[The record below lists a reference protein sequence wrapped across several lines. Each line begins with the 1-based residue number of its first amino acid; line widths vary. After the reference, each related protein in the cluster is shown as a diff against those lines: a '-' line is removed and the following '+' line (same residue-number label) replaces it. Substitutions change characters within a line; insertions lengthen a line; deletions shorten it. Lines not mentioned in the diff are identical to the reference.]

1 MHLHSMQSI
10 QHAVRHKDSA
20 FVPVEHLVA
29 KSCEAQVS
37 SEEAIEM
44 AKRLATEEGIF
55 CGISSGAAVV
65 AALRVGV
72 RPEWA
77 QKLIVVVL
85 PSFGERYLST
95 MLFASTRE
103 ECQQMG
109 INERVLLSD
118 QTGKQFFVPPLAE
131 VSMQDSGLQEA
142 VL

>member
-1 MHLHSMQSI
+1 MLLL
-10 QHAVRHKDSA
+10 QHAKHSVCCLARHAAAINCLLDTWMERRA
-20 FVPVEHLVA
+20 VWR
-29 KSCEAQVS
+29 QVS

-77 QKLIVVVL
+77 GKLIVVVL

-131 VSMQDSGLQEA
+131 
-142 VL
+142 